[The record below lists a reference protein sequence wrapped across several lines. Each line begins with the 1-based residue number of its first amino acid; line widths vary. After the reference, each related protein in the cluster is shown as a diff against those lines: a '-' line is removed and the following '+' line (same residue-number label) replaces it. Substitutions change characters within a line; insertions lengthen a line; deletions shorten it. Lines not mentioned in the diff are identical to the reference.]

1 MIKIN
6 GQELFSCREFAE
18 MKNFK
23 IKSLHENARRKN
35 VRPIHIEN
43 RTFYYSLE
51 QLNSISIHQ
60 KKTEERKK
68 LSRKKRVQKNYY
80 RVSRYDN
87 LLNKYIIVACGLSR
101 KAAYEMANEIGG
113 LCVVL
118 NHKEKLKF

>member
-23 IKSLHENARRKN
+23 IKSLQENARRKKI
-35 VRPIHIEN
+35 RPIYIEN

-60 KKTEERKK
+60 KKTEV
-68 LSRKKRVQKNYY
+68 KKRVQKNYY

-87 LLNKYIIVACGLSR
+87 LLDKYIIVACGLSR
-101 KAAYEMANEIGG
+101 KAAYEMANEIEGY
-113 LCVVL
+113 CVVL
-118 NHKEKLKF
+118 NHKEKLKFL